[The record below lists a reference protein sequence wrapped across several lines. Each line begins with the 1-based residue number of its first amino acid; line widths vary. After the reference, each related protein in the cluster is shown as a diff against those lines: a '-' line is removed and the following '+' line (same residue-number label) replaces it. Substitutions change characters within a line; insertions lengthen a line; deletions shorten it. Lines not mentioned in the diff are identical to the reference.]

1 MIILSQSITL
11 VGDLWQY
18 SRPRLSH
25 HGSCSGLLLDPR
37 GHTQRAPVT
46 RYHHR
51 RQVCQR
57 RHHYQIPAG
66 QCEAKPCIYTM
77 YMVNILY
84 VICGTTLVATPCV
97 WHSTLLFLH
106 AIYHVH
112 TTLLHPT
119 PYPTLH
125 YILLYP
131 NPYITPY
138 TSYTLPYTTHYTL
151 HPTPHPTLNTNTTLH
166 PALHPTPYPTPHP
179 TH

>member
-1 MIILSQSITL
+1 MTFGSTRDLALATMARALDSYLIRGVTHNVPLLRDIITEDKFVKGDITTKYL
-11 VGDLWQY
+11 
-18 SRPRLSH
+18 
-25 HGSCSGLLLDPR
+25 
-37 GHTQRAPVT
+37 
-46 RYHHR
+46 
-51 RQVCQR
+51 QVSVK
-57 RHHYQIPAG
+57 
-66 QCEAKPCIYTM
+66 AKPCIYTM

-138 TSYTLPYTTHYTL
+138 TSYTLPYTTHYTISY
-151 HPTPHPTLNTNTTLH
+151 TTH
-166 PALHPTPYPTPHP
+166 VCSALHHFLHYTIPYTISYTTPYTIHHTIP
-179 TH
+179 